1 MSYQT
6 NKIKSMGAVL
16 YARVSTEAQ
25 AEQGTSLD
33 EQVDVCRAKALSL
46 DLPVVKEYRDEG
58 ISGASLLLRKGLQDA
73 ITDIREGRADTLIIA
88 NMSRYSRDTEH
99 QQKIKKEVQ
108 LAGGRIVFCDLD
120 FDDTPEGDLT
130 FGIMGNFAQYE
141 RQVIRKR
148 TMAGRRRRAQQ
159 DGQQPC
165 RTWSPYGYH
174 IVNNAEVT
182 NHLYTRE
189 QVGTYIVVEEQA
201 KWVREI
207 FSRYAGGESLQD
219 TAKWL
224 NTAEVPRPRNG
235 RYWSRATLMLILK
248 NEAYKGT
255 PVFGKWQRRSDESR
269 LEQGFKQPF
278 KQTIRPEGEW
288 VYLRCEPLVDEAIWE
303 HCQKRLADGRARYS
317 GNPKRKYLLSGILR
331 CPFCG
336 RGMSGTYDKSRHYM
350 RYHCREAVKSRQ
362 HTTKAQCDPRT
373 YNGVHAEKS
382 VVWTLQEIVHKPEL
396 MEEAFRVWC
405 NEKLG
410 FNGQQKEEADRLQ
423 KSIQELAVKERR
435 TAEAHIAC
443 AESGIDPAI
452 YTTILREV
460 KEQQVVLTAQ
470 LKEVGKQQEAQ
481 EHARASASV
490 LDALAAVE
498 KALTDPEITDAEKHD
513 LLARVVESVTPEEEG
528 YRLHLASLPGSLSVN
543 IVFTVWNSREDFL
556 SWVRSDAFTKG
567 HAQSGTLPKDA
578 YPKPNVLEMH
588 EVVSDSSRP
597 DMAPEPPGGP
607 FKMH

>member
-1 MSYQT
+1 MPTQSKT
-6 NKIKSMGAVL
+6 TLGAVL

-33 EQVDVCRAKALSL
+33 EQIDVCRAKAASL
-46 DLPVVKEYRDEG
+46 DLLIIKEYRDEG
-58 ISGASLLLRKGLQDA
+58 ISGASLVLRKGLHDA
-73 ITDIREGRADTLIIA
+73 IADIREGRAGTLIAA

-99 QQKIKKEVQ
+99 QQKIKKDVQ
-108 LAGGRIVFCDLD
+108 SAGGRVVFCDMD
-120 FDDTPEGDLT
+120 FDDTPEGDLA

-182 NHLYTRE
+182 SRLYARE
-189 QVGTYIVVEEQA
+189 QVGKYIIVEEQA
-201 KWVREI
+201 QRVREI
-207 FSRYAGGESLQD
+207 FARYADGESLQD
-219 TAKWL
+219 IAKWL
-224 NTAEVPRPRNG
+224 NTAEVPTPRNG
-235 RYWSRATLMLILK
+235 RYWMRASLMSILK

-255 PVFGKWQRRSDESR
+255 PVFSKWYRQSDESR
-269 LEQGFKQPF
+269 LEQGYKQPF
-278 KQTIRPEGEW
+278 KQTIRPQEEW
-288 VYLRCEPLVDEAIWE
+288 IYLRCEPLVDEIIWE
-303 HCQKRLADGRARYS
+303 HCQRRLADGRARYS

-362 HTTKAQCDPRT
+362 YTTKAQCDPRT
-373 YNGVHAEKS
+373 YNGVHAETS
-382 VVWTLQEIVHKPEL
+382 VVWTLREVVQKPKL

-405 NEKLG
+405 AEKLG
-410 FNGQQKEEADRLQ
+410 LDGQQEEEANRLQ

-443 AESGIDPAI
+443 IEAGVDPTI

-460 KEQQVVLTAQ
+460 KEKQFTLAAQ
-470 LKEVGKQQEAQ
+470 LKRVGKQQEAQ

-498 KALTDPEITDAEKHD
+498 KALTAPEITDAEKHD
-513 LLARVVESVTPEEEG
+513 LLARVVESVTPEGEG
-528 YRLHLASLPGSLSVN
+528 YRLQLAALPGSLSVN
-543 IVFTVWNSREDFL
+543 VVLTLWNSREDFL
-556 SWVRSDAFTKG
+556 NWVRSDAFTKG
-567 HAQSGTLPKDA
+567 HAQSGTLPRDA
-578 YPKPNVLEMH
+578 YPQPNVLEMH

-597 DMAPEPPGGP
+597 DLAPEPPGGP